1 MNVSVVTA
9 ADIKAK
15 AYGIRDVVLP
25 LPGRA
30 VSLTLP
36 PNRVG
41 KYFLRLLRKEGIYDT
56 VCCDSGGGGG
66 GGGDGGQADA
76 RAVGSTHPW
85 IKPER
90 QNGKQ
95 CLFRHLIVVPD
106 ALEHTLLRWFIT
118 RLECLL

>member
-56 VCCDSGGGGG
+56 VCCDSGGGGEENKNATAVQSGARSYLIRRGAG
-66 GGGDGGQADA
+66 GHRD
-76 RAVGSTHPW
+76 
-85 IKPER
+85 E
-90 QNGKQ
+90 
-95 CLFRHLIVVPD
+95 
-106 ALEHTLLRWFIT
+106 
-118 RLECLL
+118 